1 MTSQTNISTHVVTL
15 AAGDILPLHGTFD
28 SVNVHRATGAIRV
41 KFGAGGNWTDWA
53 GAREYIPGASFE
65 SFWVQN
71 ASQSAIEVEVSTAQ
85 GRVRDYAL
93 RIEND
98 QLNTRQ
104 GSPDVLGTG
113 APVTV
118 PDASTTALAAANPLR
133 REILVVN
140 TSTTATVYIGGDAG
154 ALAGQGLPILPSQSL
169 TLETAAAVYAR
180 NDSGGEV
187 ALAVAEM
194 EWSA

>member
-1 MTSQTNISTHVVTL
+1 MTAQTNISTHVVTL
-15 AAGDILPLHGTFD
+15 EAGDILPLHGTFD

-65 SFWVQN
+65 GFWVQN

-104 GSPDVLGTG
+104 GSPDVFDTG

-140 TSTTATVYIGGDAG
+140 TSTTATVYIGGNAG
-154 ALAGQGLPILPSQSL
+154 AVAGQGLPIFPTQSHV
-169 TLETAAAVYAR
+169 LETSAAVYAR
-180 NDSGGEV
+180 NDSGGDV